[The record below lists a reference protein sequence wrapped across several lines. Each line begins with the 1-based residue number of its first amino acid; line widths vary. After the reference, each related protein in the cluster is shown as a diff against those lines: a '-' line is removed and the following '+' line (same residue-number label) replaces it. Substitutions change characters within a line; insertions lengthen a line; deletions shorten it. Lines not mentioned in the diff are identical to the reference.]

1 MSMVTGSIAAAVE
14 EQGLTT
20 QEIVRNM
27 GQASAGTGA
36 MTTDIEEVARS
47 AAEAGASAAQV
58 QQASD
63 DLSRQSDSL
72 RSEVGQFL
80 ATVRAA

>member
-1 MSMVTGSIAAAVE
+1 MVTSSIAAAVE
-14 EQGLTT
+14 EQSLTT

-47 AAEAGASAAQV
+47 AAEAGTSAGRVLVASE
-58 QQASD
+58 
-63 DLSRQSDSL
+63 DLSTQSDSL